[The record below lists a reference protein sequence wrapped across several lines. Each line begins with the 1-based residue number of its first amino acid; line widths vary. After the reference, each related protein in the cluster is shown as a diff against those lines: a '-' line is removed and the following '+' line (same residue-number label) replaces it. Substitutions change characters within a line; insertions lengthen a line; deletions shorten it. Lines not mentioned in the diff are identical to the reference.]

1 MKVLLVTG
9 FTPAVENIRGVSAH
23 PYFLLKYRP
32 SDVEVSMITYDINQ
46 MGSEYIQQLGKD
58 LSIKIYKVEVPTK
71 IRLLNNRL
79 CNFLSPRGIYDLIM
93 PSKRIKTLIEDVKPD
108 VIWTYPNFFY
118 KWAFVLPKFN
128 FVHSAPDSNVL
139 GCARDFVNTI
149 CSQSL
154 LRRIM
159 MNVWYQKS
167 LNNDRMAGNTN
178 SLIHFVGMD
187 DLRMYRKTSNF
198 DNGFFILH
206 PHYILKDKTIHFCK
220 KLNVLIAGKYD
231 MYMKSGVDDIIK
243 VLLSNPYNLI
253 NKVSLTFL
261 GKEWESVVSKLNS
274 TGYEARQIK
283 WVDHYID
290 EIVKYDIQL
299 TPITVGTGTKGK
311 VLDAIGNGLLCV
323 GTKYALENIAVRDKE
338 SCILYKDAYEIPAIF
353 NSIYNCPMKYERMAE
368 KGREQIRKY
377 HNPERIS
384 KRFFGIISHHLDI
397 KKNR

>member
-1 MKVLLVTG
+1 MKVCFITG

-23 PYFLLKYRP
+23 PYFLLKHRP
-32 SDVEVSMITYDINQ
+32 DNVEIMMITYDINR
-46 MGSEYIQQLGKD
+46 MGQEYISQLQES
-58 LSIKIYKVEVPTK
+58 LNINCVTEKIPTSVK
-71 IRLLNNRL
+71 YRNNRL
-79 CNFLSPRGIYDLIM
+79 ARFLSSRNVYDFIM
-93 PSKRIKTLIEDVKPD
+93 PSKHVLEEIEAYKPD

-118 KWAFVLPKFN
+118 KWSYALPDYK

-139 GCARDFVNTI
+139 GCARDFANTI

-154 LRRIM
+154 MRRIM

-167 LNNDRMAGNTN
+167 LNNDRMGGSTN

-187 DLRMYRKTSNF
+187 DLRMYRKTSDF

-206 PHYILKDKTIHFCK
+206 PHYILKDKTIHFSK
-220 KLNVLIAGKYD
+220 KLKVLIAGKYD

-243 VLLSNPYNLI
+243 VLLRNPYNLI
-253 NKVSLTFL
+253 YKISLTFL
-261 GKEWESVVSKLNS
+261 GKEWEPVVSKLNTS
-274 TGYEARQIK
+274 GYEARQIK

-290 EIVKYDIQL
+290 EIIKYDIQL

-338 SCILYKDAYEIPAIF
+338 SCVLYKDAYEIPAIF
-353 NSIYNCPMKYERMAE
+353 NSIYNNPLKYEEMAE
-368 KGREQIRKY
+368 KGRQQIRKY
-377 HNPERIS
+377 HNPDRIS
-384 KRFFGIISHHLDI
+384 KRFFEIIGHHFNI
-397 KKNR
+397 K